1 MYQIDE
7 ENLPATVTI
16 TMDPR
21 MYQRLEVQADIEG
34 YPSLEAYLHHVIL
47 MTAIQI
53 RIEDIGDINSPSDA
67 MRYIDELKEWM
78 GGTK

>member
-7 ENLPATVTI
+7 QNFPATITL
-16 TMDPR
+16 TMDPC

-53 RIEDIGDINSPSDA
+53 RIEDIGDINSSSDA
-67 MRYIDELKEWM
+67 MRYIDELKKWI
-78 GGTK
+78 GSSH